1 MTQRIDE
8 IGFGGKRL
16 KQDKN
21 AFCYGI
27 DAVLLADFC
36 EAGDGEKIL
45 DLCTGNGVIPVI
57 LSALS
62 RPSEIVGIDFQEAA
76 VLLAEENA
84 ALNGLDN
91 LRFICADIAEDKG
104 LPLDASFDLVS
115 CNPPYFEKGRG
126 LVSSASAKLVAR
138 HETTASLE
146 DFVVAAAAALK
157 NGGRFCMVHRPSRL
171 ADIMETVRKH
181 GLEPKR
187 LRMVAPYI
195 KEAPNILLI
204 ECIKGAGKELK
215 ILPELVVRT
224 EDGQFTEEIKR
235 IYAG

>member
-1 MTQRIDE
+1 MAQRIDE
-8 IGFGGKRL
+8 IGFGGRKL
-16 KQDKN
+16 KQDTD

-57 LSALS
+57 LSALC
-62 RPSEIVGIDFQEAA
+62 RPSEIVGIDFQAAA

-91 LRFICADIAEDKG
+91 LKFICADIAEREE

-126 LVSSASAKLVAR
+126 LCSAASSKFAAR

-146 DFVVAAAAALK
+146 DFVAVAAAALK

-171 ADIMETVRKH
+171 ADIVEAVRKH

-187 LRMVAPYI
+187 LRMVVSYS
-195 KEAPNILLI
+195 KESPNILLI

-215 ILPELVVRT
+215 VLPELIVRT
-224 EDGQFTEEIKR
+224 EDGEFTEEIKR
-235 IYAG
+235 IYAR